1 MRGRRSGY
9 SRPEPAANTPSVY
22 DCAAAFA
29 EDTRGPPPPP
39 TASAVINVVI
49 PVVYQGLDA
58 HVSAARTADT
68 AAYLRRALAS
78 LEPAKKK
85 RRVGETG
92 SSSDAGLA
100 GVAIAIAEGATPP
113 GEDMEVLQDADNEDV
128 ITQITGMLSS
138 HQIGPASAVPN
149 VQTGL
154 VAGARPMCPAN
165 IPPELYTWLGA
176 TVSISYARRL
186 EAYVYGQHL
195 VGIYGQEPDATGIGR
210 PMVPPANANAF
221 CYAPSSMAIGIAA
234 LPMPDGDDRMGQTV
248 IDIAAAPGASGEV
261 KPPVLASVMA
271 QGIIDSVTAGLPSA
285 MDHAADAG
293 GTRTVGT
300 IPAAAEHGAGANVPA
315 SSTVT

>member
-1 MRGRRSGY
+1 M
-9 SRPEPAANTPSVY
+9 
-22 DCAAAFA
+22 
-29 EDTRGPPPPP
+29 
-39 TASAVINVVI
+39 
-49 PVVYQGLDA
+49 
-58 HVSAARTADT
+58 
-68 AAYLRRALAS
+68 
-78 LEPAKKK
+78 
-85 RRVGETG
+85 GETG

-113 GEDMEVLQDADNEDV
+113 GEDMEVLQDADNENV
-128 ITQITGMLSS
+128 ITQITDMLSS
-138 HQIGPASAVPN
+138 HQIGPAPAVPH

-154 VAGARPMCPAN
+154 VAGTRPMCPAN

-176 TVSISYARRL
+176 TVSISYAQRM
-186 EAYVYGQHL
+186 EAYVNGQHL
-195 VGIYGQEPDATGIGR
+195 VGIDGQEPDATGMGL
-210 PMVPPANANAF
+210 PMVPPANANAL
-221 CYAPSSMAIGIAA
+221 CHAPNSMAIGTAA